1 MKGNTSR
8 LKRGAISVDL
18 NKQKT
23 LKTNSRQQIL
33 APENSDFEIE
43 RSLYYLGRAL
53 YRYSLLKHERSNN
66 VIRK

>member
-1 MKGNTSR
+1 MKRNTSR

-23 LKTNSRQQIL
+23 LKTNSSQQIL
-33 APENSDFEIE
+33 APENSDFEID

-53 YRYSLLKHERSNN
+53 YRHSLLQKERSNI
-66 VIRK
+66 VVKK